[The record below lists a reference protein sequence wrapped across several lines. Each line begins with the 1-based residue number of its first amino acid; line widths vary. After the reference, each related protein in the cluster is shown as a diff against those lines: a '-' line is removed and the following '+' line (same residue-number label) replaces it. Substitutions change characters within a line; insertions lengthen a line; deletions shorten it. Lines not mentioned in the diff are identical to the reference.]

1 MARISDPD
9 KLSRSDAAS
18 TGVPTGNV
26 YFDLTNKTI
35 ELISTTDGWSAGS
48 GNELVSAGYNDGGV
62 DLQTVY
68 SFLKEAWKVET
79 DLIRYPFPMEA
90 ITAEQFEFI
99 NGWRLTNSSDTGLV
113 DSIPYI
119 RNGGWAERNAA
130 GAIVAQY
137 VGVVT
142 LGNIDTTRSIAHTV
156 YYAFDGDN
164 ATRTNF
170 SYQGPVNEPVLFY
183 VDAAGDGTAETNY
196 TNSVLEVYIRSQPDD
211 DDGVG
216 QITGWT
222 YDKSTTTAIG
232 VSQIANQVYRFPLSE
247 SVDINIT
254 KLDTAIATGGSGA
267 PDTAPYNDMRIE
279 YYSTAQN
286 LDVGGTNYNFGVVID
301 ANADG
306 NGTNP
311 SLSDIYQFT
320 QYQLRQTND
329 IAAAPG
335 DESGVIGLLADD
347 LVTFVGATLKTLRQS
362 DNDGVYIEDFN
373 LDAINNVAFVDNLG
387 LERSFPF
394 KATVTLSFNDNLID
408 DPNSK
413 YFLFYSSVP
422 SGDFGTGNAVLVKDD
437 SSVDVTG
444 ELHSQPFSPATGSAS
459 GTGASVTAN
468 GTVLSGV
475 TGYTADNL
483 IGQVLHITSGD
494 NAGKYF
500 IVDNTETTI
509 TVDAEYPF
517 EVTDAAVAYSLLQKN
532 TGSIQFVY
540 NYAGNTDGGRTSDTE
555 ADVVFVALGLDKA
568 QYVRTTGTI
577 TETSTITIPITAAL
591 ERNYSDPVGI

>member
-48 GNELVSAGYNDGGV
+48 GNELISAGYNDGGV

-68 SFLKEAWKVET
+68 SFLKEAWKTET

-119 RNGGWAERNAA
+119 RNGGWAERNAS
-130 GAIVAQY
+130 GVIVAQY

-164 ATRTNF
+164 TTRTNF

-183 VDAAGDGTAETNY
+183 VDTAGDGTAEVNY

-211 DDGVG
+211 DNTSV
-216 QITGWT
+216 TGWT
-222 YDKSTTTAIG
+222 YDKSTTDSIG

-254 KLDTAIATGGSGA
+254 KLDTEIASGGTGA

-279 YYSTAQN
+279 YYSTVQP
-286 LDVGGTNYNFGVVID
+286 LDVGGTDYDFKVVID

-311 SLSDIYQFT
+311 SLVDIYQFT
-320 QYQLRQTND
+320 QYQLRQTSD
-329 IAAAPG
+329 ISAAPG
-335 DESGVIGLLADD
+335 DESGVIGVLADD
-347 LVTFVGATLKTLRQS
+347 LVTFVGATLKTIRQS

-373 LDAINNVAFVDNLG
+373 LDAINNVVFVDDSG
-387 LERSFPF
+387 EERSFPF
-394 KATVTLSFNDNLID
+394 KATVTLSFNDNLIQ

-422 SGDFGTGNAVLVKDD
+422 TGDFGTGNAVLVVDD
-437 SSVDVTG
+437 SSNNVTG
-444 ELHSQPFSPATGSAS
+444 DLHSATFTPTSGGQT
-459 GTGASVTAN
+459 GTGGSVTA
-468 GTVLSGV
+468 GGVVLSGL
-475 TGYTADNL
+475 TGYTADDL
-483 IGQVLHITSGD
+483 IGQVLEITSGD

-500 IVDNTETTI
+500 IVDNDATTI
-509 TVDAEYPF
+509 TVDAENPF
-517 EVTDAAVAYSLLQKN
+517 EVSDASVAYSILQKN
-532 TGSIQFVY
+532 TGSVQFVY
-540 NYAGNTDGGRTSDTE
+540 NYAGNTDGGRTENTP
-555 ADVVFVALGLDKA
+555 ANVVFVALGLDKA
-568 QYVRTTGTI
+568 QYVSTTSTI